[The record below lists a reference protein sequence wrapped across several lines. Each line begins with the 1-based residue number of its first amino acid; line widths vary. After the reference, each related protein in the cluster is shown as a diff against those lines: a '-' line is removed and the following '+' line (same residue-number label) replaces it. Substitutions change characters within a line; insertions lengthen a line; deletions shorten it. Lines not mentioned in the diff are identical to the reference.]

1 MYVCRIIC
9 SRKKKNQNRGSVR
22 YFNVIY
28 VNLYVAIIKI
38 HIHDDRVVHYDR
50 MSSLEL
56 KMMKVNENLF
66 SVGFV
71 LLNLLFFWTV
81 FCRLYFVLAFFHLA
95 IVLSVLRFTASNYMY
110 SFWENCSLFIILC
123 VCVSGLFIS
132 FILSAIVLCI
142 FVYHLVNMV
151 CTSWL

>member
-9 SRKKKNQNRGSVR
+9 SRKKKNQNRRSVR

-38 HIHDDRVVHYDR
+38 HINDDRVVHYDR

-71 LLNLLFFWTV
+71 LLNLLFF
-81 FCRLYFVLAFFHLA
+81 
-95 IVLSVLRFTASNYMY
+95 
-110 SFWENCSLFIILC
+110 
-123 VCVSGLFIS
+123 
-132 FILSAIVLCI
+132 
-142 FVYHLVNMV
+142 
-151 CTSWL
+151 